1 MTRGPEKQF
10 DTEVALTKAMEVF
23 WAHGYEAA
31 SLSELLKHMGIGKK
45 SLYDTFG
52 NKQSLFLKAL
62 EHYAQTT
69 IREMRD
75 RLLTE
80 GSPLANLKQLLLN
93 WQDRHGQ
100 PGSCGCMLGTN
111 IADFNTDDEGIA
123 KVMRGYLR
131 QVEDVFCKTLT
142 HAQTAGE
149 VNSAV
154 HPRNLARLL
163 LCTTQGMALLGR
175 VMDDDT
181 TLKGTVQAAISLLE
195 STQTQSDSRSVASS

>member
-1 MTRGPEKQF
+1 MTRGPQKQF
-10 DTEVALTKAMEVF
+10 DPEVALTKAMEVF
-23 WAHGYEAA
+23 WTHGYEAA
-31 SLSELLKHMGIGKK
+31 SLSELLKTMGIGKK

-69 IREMRD
+69 IRDMRD
-75 RLLTE
+75 RLSGD
-80 GSPLANLKQLLLN
+80 GSPLGNLTQLLLE
-93 WQDRHGQ
+93 WQEMHSQ

-111 IADFNTDDEGIA
+111 IADFNTEDEAVA

-131 QVEDVFCKTLT
+131 QVEDVFCATLT
-142 HAQTAGE
+142 RAQVAGE
-149 VNSAV
+149 VNSTV
-154 HPRNLARLL
+154 NPRDLARLL

-181 TLKGTVQAAISLLE
+181 TLEGTVQAALCLLKGN
-195 STQTQSDSRSVASS
+195 

>member
-1 MTRGPEKQF
+1 MTRGPQKQF
-10 DTEVALTKAMEVF
+10 DPEVALTKAMEVF

-31 SLSELLKHMGIGKK
+31 SLSELLKTMGIGKK

-69 IREMRD
+69 IRDMRD
-75 RLLTE
+75 RLSAD
-80 GSPLANLKQLLLN
+80 GSPLGNLTQLLLEL
-93 WQDRHGQ
+93 QEMHSQ

-111 IADFNTDDEGIA
+111 IADFNTEDEAVA

-131 QVEDVFCKTLT
+131 QVEDVFCSTLT
-142 HAQTAGE
+142 RAQVAGE
-149 VNSAV
+149 VNSTV
-154 HPRNLARLL
+154 NPRNLARLL

-175 VMDDDT
+175 VMNDDT
-181 TLKGTVQAAISLLE
+181 TLEGTVQAALCVLKGN
-195 STQTQSDSRSVASS
+195 